1 MTDNLLPAPKVLCNL
16 GEFFASGYFEVPEA
30 SPMSRWSR
38 AVRRRFE
45 HRTLTSY
52 GGEILY
58 PCGPLHIEGE
68 NRIVTPSYSFT
79 WSYNE
84 SVLIDQ
90 LAMVDAS
97 SAERTISEATASLSI
112 RQEEAIRQEE
122 EHETLLALQMEMRDL
137 SAKLNVIK
145 TVHTV
150 GGRGYTHSIPNYG
163 CVLREGLSEH
173 ARRITRDLDL
183 ARQRQDEEQ
192 IDFYLGL
199 QDVLAGI
206 ECWHQH
212 ILEFLDRPAPEK
224 EHIDNPL
231 FEARRKRL
239 LAAYERVPFQ
249 PARNFF
255 EAVVAYNFVYYLD
268 DCDNPGRVDLELLP
282 YYQRDLKSGRIT
294 HDEAVD
300 LIRCLWENNDVNNG
314 WSTGIGG
321 TTPTGEPAYSD
332 LTVVCLEAAHK
343 IRRPNLQL
351 HVRRDMP
358 EAVWEAAMDTIATG
372 CGIPA
377 LYNEEEYLR
386 SLLEADLGI
395 REEDLGLHNGG
406 GCTETMVHG
415 CSNVGSLDA
424 GINLPLILVQT
435 LDDHLATVTNFEA
448 LVQAYKEDVAKVVR
462 QIVDDVNADQE
473 MKARL
478 RPQPMRSL
486 LIDDCIEVGREFN
499 SGGARYD
506 WSVINVAGF
515 ANVVDSLVA
524 VREVVFEKKEKS
536 GAEFLEILEQNYN
549 GEETFRHRLSRCP
562 RFGNDQEQSDNVAAD
577 ISEFV
582 FRQFL
587 CHTPWRGG
595 KFLASC
601 LMFVTYA
608 DAGTPVAATPDGRL
622 DGVPLADSI
631 GPYQGRDKKGPTAML
646 KSVAAIPHH
655 LAPGTLVVNSR
666 FTKDFFSTDEGR
678 AKLRHLVRTYFDL
691 GGMQLQINVVDQ
703 EMLRDAI
710 THPEEYEDLIVRI
723 GGYSEYFN
731 RLSPALKQTVLQR
744 TEHGL

>member
-1 MTDNLLPAPKVLCNL
+1 MTDNLLPNPKVLCNL
-16 GEFFASGYFEVPEA
+16 GEFFASGYFEVPDA

-38 AVRRRFE
+38 AVQRRFE
-45 HRTLTSY
+45 HRMLVPYS
-52 GGEILY
+52 GEILY

-84 SVLIDQ
+84 SALIDQ
-90 LAMVDAS
+90 LAMVAAF
-97 SAERTISEATASLSI
+97 SAERTTSEAAASLTSK
-112 RQEEAIRQEE
+112 QEEK
-122 EHETLLALQMEMRDL
+122 HKTLLALQMEMRDL

-163 CVLREGLSEH
+163 RVLREGLFEH
-173 ARRITRDLDL
+173 ARRIAKNLDL

-199 QDVLAGI
+199 QNVLAGVK
-206 ECWHQH
+206 CWHQH
-212 ILEFLDRPAPEK
+212 ILKFLNHLASERS
-224 EHIDNPL
+224 HTDNPL
-231 FEARRKRL
+231 SEARRKRL
-239 LAAYERVPFQ
+239 LAAYEQVPFQ
-249 PARNFF
+249 PARDFF
-255 EAVVAYNFVYYLD
+255 EAMVAYNFVYYLD
-268 DCDNPGRVDLELLP
+268 DCDNPGRVDLELFP
-282 YYQRDLKSGRIT
+282 YYQRDLKAGRIT

-300 LIRCLWENNDVNNG
+300 LIRCLWENCDVNNG

-321 TTPTGEPAYSD
+321 TMPTGEPAYSD

-358 EAVWEAAMDTIATG
+358 QAIWEAAMDTIATG

-386 SLLEADLGI
+386 SLVEADLGI
-395 REEDLGLHNGG
+395 SKEDLGWHNGG

-424 GINLPLILVQT
+424 GINLPLILDQT
-435 LDDHLATVTNFEA
+435 LEDRLATVTNFEA
-448 LVQAYKEDVAKVVR
+448 LVRAYKEDVAGVVR
-462 QIVDDVNADQE
+462 QIVNDVNADQK
-473 MKARL
+473 MKAKL

-486 LIDDCIEVGREFN
+486 LIDDCIEAGREFN
-499 SGGARYD
+499 NGGARYN

-524 VREVVFEKKEKS
+524 IREVVFEKKEKT

-549 GEETFRHRLSRCP
+549 DQEAFRHRLSRCP

-608 DAGTPVAATPDGRL
+608 DAGTSVPASADGRL
-622 DGVPLADSI
+622 DGEPLADSI

-691 GGMQLQINVVDQ
+691 GGMQLQINVVNQ

-710 THPEEYEDLIVRI
+710 AHPEGYEDLIVRI